1 MRFVRQPA
9 RRGITDRSIRLRDAV
24 APLGVRQFR
33 LHFAARLL
41 SWTGSAVAPIAL
53 AFATLHLGGGARSLG
68 LVLAAGMGP
77 QIVLLL
83 VGGVVADRWS
93 RARVMV
99 WTNVVS
105 AVAEGLAALLL
116 WFGSATVWHL
126 VVMSAVCGAA
136 SAFFTPAAA
145 GVVVEVV
152 PKPWRHSA
160 NALLK
165 IGQNTVKV
173 AGPALGGVLVAAVGP
188 AWVIGW
194 DAATFAAAAFLC
206 SRIDLNTARVKVRIG
221 FLADLREGWV
231 DFRSRRW
238 LWVMVVQAS
247 VVVPVWLVGYQLLGP
262 VYGLEVLGGAAP
274 WGWVVSGFTAGL
286 VAGAALAL
294 LWKPRLVGVVVCLG
308 TGSLGLPLAAMAAT
322 APLLYHGRRH
332 GGGRYGVGG
341 QHDLVGLSGPG
352 TGSGSEVEPDDVVL
366 DAGADPPGPG
376 RLPDRRSA
384 VAAPWAA
391 ADSRRRGRGDRGSCG
406 RAARHRSGAAA
417 DAVRRGGSGC
427 GDGGQVVRAGDLH
440 GPREVPERPVARRRV
455 PLRLIGARREPPLL
469 GEVSG
474 DPGSVQVGDGVPGV
488 GRLCARVHLE
498 RGRHGRRRGHW
509 VTEEAAWLLPTW
521 RATRPRRRPSGRSG
535 P

>member
-9 RRGITDRSIRLRDAV
+9 RRGATDRSARLRDAV

-41 SWTGSAVAPIAL
+41 SWTGSAVAPIGL
-53 AFATLHLGGGARSLG
+53 AFATLHLGGGAGSLG
-68 LVLAAGMGP
+68 FVLAAGMGP

-105 AVAEGLAALLL
+105 AAAEGLAALLL

-126 VVMSAVCGAA
+126 VVMSAACGAA
-136 SAFFTPAAA
+136 SAFFTPATV

-173 AGPALGGVLVAAVGP
+173 AGPALGGVLVSAVGP

-194 DAATFAAAAFLC
+194 DAATFAAAAALC
-206 SRIDLNTARVKVRIG
+206 ARIDLNTARVKVRTG

-238 LWVMVVQAS
+238 LWVMVAQAS

-274 WGWVVSGFTAGL
+274 WGWVASGFTAGL

-294 LWKPRLVGVVVCLG
+294 LWKPRLVGGVVCLG
-308 TGSLGLPLAAMAAT
+308 TGSMGLPLAAMAAT
-322 APLLYHGRRH
+322 SPLP
-332 GGGRYGVGG
+332 V
-341 QHDLVGLSGPG
+341 LVAATVAAG
-352 TGSGSEVEPDDVVL
+352 TGLAVSMTTWASLVQERIPAHKLSRTMSYSTLGQILPVPVGYLIAGPLSRYLGLRPAL
-366 DAGADPPGPG
+366 AAGA
-376 RLPDRRSA
+376 
-384 VAAPWAA
+384 VVITTAAIVPLAI
-391 ADSRRRGRGDRGSCG
+391 
-406 RAARHRSGAAA
+406 
-417 DAVRRGGSGC
+417 
-427 GDGGQVVRAGDLH
+427 GQVRQLSLADEAVPAAGTQTRD
-440 GPREVPERPVARRRV
+440 
-455 PLRLIGARREPPLL
+455 
-469 GEVSG
+469 
-474 DPGSVQVGDGVPGV
+474 
-488 GRLCARVHLE
+488 
-498 RGRHGRRRGHW
+498 
-509 VTEEAAWLLPTW
+509 AAS
-521 RATRPRRRPSGRSG
+521 A
-535 P
+535 